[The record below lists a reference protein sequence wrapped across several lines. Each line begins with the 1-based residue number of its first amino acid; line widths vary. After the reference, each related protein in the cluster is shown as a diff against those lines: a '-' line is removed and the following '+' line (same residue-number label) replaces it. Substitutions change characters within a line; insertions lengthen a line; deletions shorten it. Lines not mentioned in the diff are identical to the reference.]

1 MGASVSVP
9 DRGVTVDEAKALV
22 PEGRWQLS
30 FDARFAAAAPKPLPK
45 AVALEAWAKAERRR
59 TRFEGDGCVAA
70 NRFREYECP
79 ETGGHYVVDRATGS
93 SRWADDGAG
102 AGAPPAFITLV
113 ACDAGSGPHS
123 RGGAGDGGDGTS
135 GGCPNT
141 VLTEGYNWGD
151 GAWATYI
158 EAAVWANMALNGEAT
173 YRLHSEGV
181 LGILVMLFGFI
192 LLGFL
197 LGELTNTIA
206 AALHARTRGAG
217 GAGGA
222 APSDDHIFRF
232 LLKHFATR
240 AAANAKEAADADA
253 WEAANPRYAAL
264 CHALYDSMQDGGPYA
279 DAYFVR
285 GAPAASPDS
294 SDTESGTGAVQPGAG
309 DAESDDDDAGAG

>member
-1 MGASVSVP
+1 MVNRLLGRSFDPARSAQRLSAVGQRGPRATSPPVYVRSSVGTVPSLAQAARAHGP
-9 DRGVTVDEAKALV
+9 DRGSAPRGAGA
-22 PEGRWQLS
+22 PGGAGRLG
-30 FDARFAAAAPKPLPK
+30 AAAAAPTK
-45 AVALEAWAKAERRR
+45 AA
-59 TRFEGDGCVAA
+59 
-70 NRFREYECP
+70 
-79 ETGGHYVVDRATGS
+79 
-93 SRWADDGAG
+93 
-102 AGAPPAFITLV
+102 
-113 ACDAGSGPHS
+113 
-123 RGGAGDGGDGTS
+123 
-135 GGCPNT
+135 
-141 VLTEGYNWGD
+141 
-151 GAWATYI
+151 
-158 EAAVWANMALNGEAT
+158 
-173 YRLHSEGV
+173 
-181 LGILVMLFGFI
+181 
-192 LLGFL
+192 
-197 LGELTNTIA
+197 IA

-253 WEAANPRYAAL
+253 WEAVNPRYAAL

>member
-1 MGASVSVP
+1 MCIRDRRGAGAP
-9 DRGVTVDEAKALV
+9 GGA
-22 PEGRWQLS
+22 GRLG
-30 FDARFAAAAPKPLPK
+30 AAAAAPTK
-45 AVALEAWAKAERRR
+45 AA
-59 TRFEGDGCVAA
+59 
-70 NRFREYECP
+70 
-79 ETGGHYVVDRATGS
+79 
-93 SRWADDGAG
+93 
-102 AGAPPAFITLV
+102 
-113 ACDAGSGPHS
+113 
-123 RGGAGDGGDGTS
+123 
-135 GGCPNT
+135 
-141 VLTEGYNWGD
+141 
-151 GAWATYI
+151 
-158 EAAVWANMALNGEAT
+158 
-173 YRLHSEGV
+173 
-181 LGILVMLFGFI
+181 
-192 LLGFL
+192 
-197 LGELTNTIA
+197 IA

-253 WEAANPRYAAL
+253 WEAVNPRYAAL